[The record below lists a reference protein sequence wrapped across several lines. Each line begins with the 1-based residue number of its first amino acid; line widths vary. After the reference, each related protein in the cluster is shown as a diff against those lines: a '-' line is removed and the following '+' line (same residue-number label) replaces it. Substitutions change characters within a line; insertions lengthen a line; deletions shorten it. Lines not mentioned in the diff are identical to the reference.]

1 MFLCHEA
8 HPNADAIGPAILR
21 PGVAE
26 AGLTDAP
33 PHLALIARAAFRGQA
48 SVDTPQATAPA
59 VMNTHANPNIPN
71 PDRGP
76 EQRPPF
82 HWRCPGASHVPGTT
96 PAGRAICVACVADLP
111 ASTNRGLPAPIPP
124 RCYCGWPSHVR
135 QFRLECNQFIMLRS
149 GSVSCFTTS
158 MTYL

>member
-59 VMNTHANPNIPN
+59 VMNTHANPDIPN

-82 HWRCPGASHVPGTT
+82 NCRCPGASHVPGTA

-111 ASTNRGLPAPIPP
+111 ASTSTVAYQRPSRRGAIADGRRMCANFDWSAISSL
-124 RCYCGWPSHVR
+124 CSEVD
-135 QFRLECNQFIMLRS
+135 RS
-149 GSVSCFTTS
+149 PVSQH
-158 MTYL
+158 L